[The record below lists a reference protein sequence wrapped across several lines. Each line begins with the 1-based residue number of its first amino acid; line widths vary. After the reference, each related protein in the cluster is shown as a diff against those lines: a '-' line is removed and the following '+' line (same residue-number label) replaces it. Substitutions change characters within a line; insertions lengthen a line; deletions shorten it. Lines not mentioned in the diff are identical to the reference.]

1 MTTGQATAAAGP
13 ERAAP
18 MATLYSEH
26 VEEVVVWDR
35 TEVAEGVVSL
45 TLADPGGGEL
55 PGWTP
60 GAHVDLLLTPELTRQ
75 YSLCGSPS
83 DRDRWRIGVL
93 LDEGGR
99 GGSKHVHAMVQP
111 GTRVQ
116 VRGPRNNFPLA
127 AAGRYVFVAGG
138 IGITPLVPMIAE
150 AEATEA
156 EWRLHYGGRR
166 RQSMAFVDE
175 LLERYGDRVE
185 VWPED
190 EHGVLDLAAVLGQP
204 QPGALV
210 YTCGPEGLLQAVEA
224 RCAGWPAGS
233 LHVERFAAKPVDGAA
248 AVTTFEVVCQRS
260 GITVTVPEDKSILE
274 VVQDAG
280 VAALSSCL
288 EGVCG
293 TCETAVVE
301 GEPDHRD
308 SLLTADEKAAGDYM
322 MICVSRCNGTRLVLD
337 L

>member
-1 MTTGQATAAAGP
+1 MTGPTTA
-13 ERAAP
+13 
-18 MATLYSEH
+18 MTTLYSEH
-26 VEEVVVWDR
+26 VSDLQVAARAD
-35 TEVAEGVVSL
+35 VAEGIVSL
-45 TLADPGGGEL
+45 TLTVPDGAEL
-55 PGWTP
+55 PAWTP

-75 YSLCGSPS
+75 YSLCGSTA
-83 DRDRWRIGVL
+83 DRASWRIAVL

-99 GGSKHVHAMVQP
+99 GGSRHVHASLQP
-111 GTRVQ
+111 GTRVR

-127 AAGRYVFVAGG
+127 ASGRYVFVAGG
-138 IGITPLVPMIAE
+138 IGITPLLPMIAE
-150 AEATEA
+150 AEAAGA

-166 RQSMAFVDE
+166 RQSMAFLDE
-175 LLERYGDRVE
+175 LEQYGESVQ

-190 EHGVLDLAAVLGQP
+190 ERGMLDLDAILGTP
-204 QPGALV
+204 QPGTLV

-224 RCAGWPAGS
+224 RCAAWPAGS
-233 LHVERFAAKPVDGAA
+233 LHVERFAAKPVDAP
-248 AVTTFEVVCQRS
+248 VESTSFEVVCQRS
-260 GITVTVPEDKSILE
+260 GITVTVPEDKTILE

-308 SLLTADEKAAGDYM
+308 SLLTEDEKAAGEYM
-322 MICVSRCNGTRLVLD
+322 MICVSRSCGPRLVLD

>member
-1 MTTGQATAAAGP
+1 MTTGQVTAAAGP

-35 TEVAEGVVSL
+35 TEVAEGVVTL

-175 LLERYGDRVE
+175 LLERYGDRVD

-190 EHGVLDLAAVLGQP
+190 EHGMLDLAAVLGQP

-322 MICVSRCNGTRLVLD
+322 MICVSRCNGPRLVLD

>member
-1 MTTGQATAAAGP
+1 MAGP

-26 VEEVVVWDR
+26 VAELVVTDR
-35 TEVAEGVVSL
+35 AEVAEGVVSL
-45 TLADPGGGEL
+45 TLADPRGAEL

-75 YSLCGSPS
+75 YSLCGSPA

-93 LDEGGR
+93 LDPGGR
-99 GGSKHVHAMVQP
+99 GGSSHVHGSLQP

-127 AAGRYVFVAGG
+127 TADRYVFIAGG
-138 IGITPLVPMIAE
+138 IGITPLLPMIAE
-150 AEATEA
+150 AEATGA
-156 EWRLHYGGRR
+156 QWQLHYGGRR

-175 LLERYGDRVE
+175 LLERYGDRVQ

-190 EHGVLDLAAVLGQP
+190 KRGMLDLAALLGQP

-224 RCAGWPAGS
+224 RCSAWPPGS
-233 LHVERFAAKPVDGAA
+233 LHVERFAPKPVDAAA

-260 GITVTVPEDKSILE
+260 GITVTVPEDRSILE

-301 GEPDHRD
+301 GDPDHRD
-308 SLLTADEKAAGDYM
+308 SLLSEDEKAAGEYM
-322 MICVSRCNGTRLVLD
+322 MICVSRCRGERLVLD

>member
-35 TEVAEGVVSL
+35 TEVAEGVVTL

-175 LLERYGDRVE
+175 LLERYGDRVD

-190 EHGVLDLAAVLGQP
+190 EHGMLDLAAVLGQP

-322 MICVSRCNGTRLVLD
+322 MICVSRCNGPRLVLD

>member
-1 MTTGQATAAAGP
+1 MTTGQATAVAGP

-322 MICVSRCNGTRLVLD
+322 MICVSRCNGPRLVLD

>member
-308 SLLTADEKAAGDYM
+308 SLLTSDEKAAGDYM
-322 MICVSRCNGTRLVLD
+322 MICVSRCNGPRLVLD